1 MAENLYNLVQNQM
14 KSDSGKTKLGYTV
27 TQYSSVLG
35 ALQQS
40 KFIIKKIVQ
49 QNGGGGTAGTF
60 DSSSG
65 LSFGAQYST
74 YGQQKFSIKM
84 QSGTFWT
91 DQKQGLCKVNS
102 YMSFP
107 VKMDTNTYHV
117 PYEKPFAQF
126 QYGNTLCGK
135 STFPPTLMEF
145 VTNTSYT
152 ADYIIGIGLDFQR
165 FVLPYFEHFYGAES
179 GWKDKNDTIRNIAKE
194 RKLHAEIL
202 FPHGSTSVND
212 KEGASGSFFIIHV
225 PVVIDYN
232 SENDSFFVMYFPAP
246 LLLLNSFN
254 QGGKLGSVQ
263 VKLGEKS
270 CKVGQQATFPFSGN
284 HYNHTS
290 GTITGYNQQAYKALK
305 TNDGGVSATQI
316 TVSFPKG
323 VNTDCFIRLFF
334 DKSVESQLGLAI
346 TDEALKQQLFKSAYN
361 PSDLVKREVIQGGQ
375 FIGASLME
383 VLQNVVNKIKAGNPS
398 SRLTPDGLLRAL
410 TTIGMWEGGGI
421 DAWDY
426 WGIVSEA
433 THGRPG
439 KDTAGYNAGQF
450 SFTEASGGISKLM
463 AKIKSNM
470 QPSNPYY
477 TKIDG
482 IKSRADGKRNWLLT
496 KADGEV
502 FKEMCQQYKDLVMKS
517 TVQCL
522 FDEDWGKKA
531 LTTILNQKITSPL
544 GIAATIAHGIWKP
557 AYVINDY
564 KEAGIAGVQDEVT
577 KVQYAGATFLKRGLV
592 QLGRLK
598 STDTIQ
604 SIIAAV
610 LSEQSIHPRNHTN
623 DVAKRIKATYG
634 GWYTRA
640 ANIILHAND
649 TEINNQK
656 QFSY

>member
-1 MAENLYNLVQNQM
+1 MAENLYNLVQSQM

-27 TQYSSVLG
+27 TQYASVLG

-49 QNGGGGTAGTF
+49 QGGGSSGTAGTF

-107 VKMDTNTYHV
+107 VQMDNSTYHV
-117 PYEKPFAQF
+117 PYEKPFQQF

-179 GWKDKNDTIRNIAKE
+179 GWKDKNDIIRNIAKE

-212 KEGASGSFFIIHV
+212 KEGASGSFFVIHV

-263 VKLGEKS
+263 VKLGEKT
-270 CKVGQQATFPFSGN
+270 CKVGQTATFPFSGK

-334 DKSVESQLGLAI
+334 DKSVESQLGLSIA
-346 TDEALKQQLFKSAYN
+346 DEALKQQLFKSAYN
-361 PSDLVKREVIQGGQ
+361 PSDLIKREIIQGGGFNMNFSAGDIELLKAISDKLTDKSMTPEKILLALEAVAQ
-375 FIGASLME
+375 FESGRKWDKCGDIGDGQGFSCGGLQFTVAAGGVKVFCKCYQQVAKTKNFPITQSQQSLIDYGISNGRVKSKSTFVEMLGNE
-383 VLQNVVNKIKAGNPS
+383 IGKTAQYATWIEEKGSITVSMYNKICNGEQGCPLLFAAVVGSVNHMPGLYPKYINEAINATAISSAPDLQPMQLKIIHAEGAHWSAWADFKKNVNRKQYYWNGEIPS
-398 SRLTPDGLLRAL
+398 STELFTARGSQILTCPTKYGLGQWRRYASNCNAAL
-410 TTIGMWEGGGI
+410 N
-421 DAWDY
+421 
-426 WGIVSEA
+426 
-433 THGRPG
+433 
-439 KDTAGYNAGQF
+439 KNYNL
-450 SFTEASGGISKLM
+450 TEL
-463 AKIKSNM
+463 
-470 QPSNPYY
+470 P
-477 TKIDG
+477 T
-482 IKSRADGKRNWLLT
+482 R
-496 KADGEV
+496 
-502 FKEMCQQYKDLVMKS
+502 
-517 TVQCL
+517 
-522 FDEDWGKKA
+522 
-531 LTTILNQKITSPL
+531 NQKPS
-544 GIAATIAHGIWKP
+544 GWK
-557 AYVINDY
+557 
-564 KEAGIAGVQDEVT
+564 
-577 KVQYAGATFLKRGLV
+577 
-592 QLGRLK
+592 
-598 STDTIQ
+598 S
-604 SIIAAV
+604 
-610 LSEQSIHPRNHTN
+610 
-623 DVAKRIKATYG
+623 
-634 GWYTRA
+634 
-640 ANIILHAND
+640 
-649 TEINNQK
+649 
-656 QFSY
+656 